1 MSTYWHFPIQ
11 KGANETYAVEF
22 CHIIDTG
29 RKNQW
34 NENKKI
40 LLNNCKINVFMR
52 GDFSVVVGDKVFSP
66 IYGDLCFLAPFEM
79 HYGKIPSDTELDY
92 YQFDIGM
99 NAFDTIPDGRKLLE
113 WLTDRDK
120 NKNVFIR
127 PKSADT
133 ELLISSCAEVENALD
148 RSNLPLAFAEVI
160 RFLDLLSRIY
170 SENEQPEPT
179 VLSMNISRTVRF
191 IDENFGEQITI
202 ADLSKLCGVSESWL
216 SRSFRSE
223 VGVTIHSYLTS
234 RRIRAAVTML
244 AEKSVSE
251 ISYMCG
257 FSDSSHF
264 ISQFRKYF
272 GMTPMEYKRRH
283 MGSG

>member
-1 MSTYWHFPIQ
+1 
-11 KGANETYAVEF
+11 
-22 CHIIDTG
+22 
-29 RKNQW
+29 
-34 NENKKI
+34 
-40 LLNNCKINVFMR
+40 
-52 GDFSVVVGDKVFSP
+52 
-66 IYGDLCFLAPFEM
+66 
-79 HYGKIPSDTELDY
+79 
-92 YQFDIGM
+92 
-99 NAFDTIPDGRKLLE
+99 
-113 WLTDRDK
+113 
-120 NKNVFIR
+120 
-127 PKSADT
+127 
-133 ELLISSCAEVENALD
+133 
-148 RSNLPLAFAEVI
+148 
-160 RFLDLLSRIY
+160 
-170 SENEQPEPT
+170 
-179 VLSMNISRTVRF
+179 MNISRTVRF

-234 RRIRAAVTML
+234 RRMRAAVTML